1 MEFYR
6 TVEIKTCN
14 EGQIMRAVEFVTEGK
29 KHRRDKRH
37 TIKPRGAESHE
48 DSTNKTESKDV
59 RHLKID
65 ADKPRNFVAKNAKMG
80 GAGQHK
86 DKKKAE
92 KQGDFKHKKDKM
104 SMEDTLGELSN
115 DLLGRYKKA
124 AGADASAADKEGDYE
139 RGNKRFSG
147 IVKATNK
154 QFNNDAKKNK

>member
-14 EGQIMRAVEFVTEGK
+14 EGQTMRAKEFIIEAIPLDQLRSMGSPETQ
-29 KHRRDKRH
+29 
-37 TIKPRGAESHE
+37 A
-48 DSTNKTESKDV
+48 SKDISA
-59 RHLKID
+59 RLKQSMPS
-65 ADKPRNFVAKNAKMG
+65 KPRNFVSKNAKMG
-80 GAGQHK
+80 GAGAHK

-124 AGADASAADKEGDYE
+124 AGADAGAADKEGDYE

-154 QFNNDAKKNK
+154 QFDNDAKKNK